1 MTEEGA
7 GIKALSLTCDVQ
19 PLSTKREKRIISSVL
34 FEYQPHG
41 AYIHYFAI
49 TDMKQ
54 SKFNEL
60 FVIKESKNVV
70 CFEEYVSKTNPYI
83 NYDRAKY
90 KDGVLLH
97 LDNAEDDSIVMR
109 GKGLGRFMLHLL
121 QVLSFCRNDTFELHL
136 KSSKESV
143 QFYKE
148 CNFFKGKFKVLPTK
162 N

>member
-19 PLSTKREKRIISSVL
+19 PLMKREKRIISSIL

-70 CFEEYVSKTNPYI
+70 CFNDYVSKTYPYI
-83 NYDRAKY
+83 DYDSAKY

-97 LDNAEDDSIVMR
+97 LDNAQDDSIVMR

-143 QFYKE
+143 QFYNE
-148 CNFFKGKFKVLPTK
+148 CNFLKEKLRVLPTK